1 MKLQT
6 MYIMSYVLLG
16 CMCFMMIL
24 AAVYGITNNIRKAYQ
39 FRMNYKNLSTRKER
53 MPKEK
58 PTLMLED
65 GKETVLLDEQ
75 IQTQVLIQE
84 ETFYGNDRKR
94 ETTLC

>member
-53 MPKEK
+53 MAKEK

-65 GKETVLLDEQ
+65 AKETVLLEEQ